1 MTSEPNN
8 RDKVEEI
15 KNALDIVDV
24 IGKTVSLRRE
34 SNGSYAGATS
44 PTSKSGASLKVDK
57 SKQCWHNFATG
68 EKGDVFDWIGHEN
81 RLDVRGAGFPEVLR
95 IAADLAGIELA
106 DMTEEERDTAK
117 EKADIHN
124 LYTEAVEIYHQNLT
138 PELYS
143 YLKEKWGIAREMA
156 DRLKIGYA
164 TKSRDLKDLDVTT
177 LKKSGLVYVNN
188 GMTGGEVFTGRII
201 FPYWK
206 NGKVVYLIG
215 RQTKET
221 PQKKDGSEPS
231 KYQKLLVHSDKFPY
245 VSPAV
250 QNSYFYGEDSLRG
263 SDYCIITEGVADCIT
278 MLQAGFPCI
287 SPVTVQFR
295 EKDHPKL
302 LSLTKGL
309 NRVYICNDNEANQA
323 GLKGAL
329 STAEALENAVIETR
343 LIILPRPEG
352 LDKIDIAD
360 YMKDHS
366 PEDFKGL
373 IDSSVRLWEFK
384 LNQCVI
390 PASANSLDRLRA
402 FKAFISNDL
411 HLMQADE
418 WGVFVNNEV
427 PEKFHLTKKDV
438 KKTVEGV
445 TEERV
450 KKWVDEDEQ
459 PEEHENEQ
467 DDQIREYPA
476 KIREAANDIL
486 ENGDAFDFILKK
498 WNTLHVGDKNIGEH
512 LLCSIGATMI
522 PNTRLGL
529 HMKPSG
535 ATGTGKSD
543 AMEYML
549 ELLPTYKYITGSL
562 SSKVLFYDESL
573 KTGAIVYTDDA
584 KIEGDIIV
592 TLRALTS
599 NYQKETV
606 HRTLDGDL
614 KVNVRKIPPRVTIW
628 MSSCD
633 SIPDEQ
639 LQTRFCLGDTDESTE
654 QDSKVNDNQKK
665 RATRMYSENP
675 EDDILTCRCIFDT
688 IFQNECAV
696 YAPLVDAIEWNDKPH
711 RRNFDKFLDMLF
723 SVTLYNFRQREKVHG
738 GIVSTLKDFDRA
750 VEVYN
755 GTAANNACN
764 LNGKEMAIM
773 KVIQASPGRT
783 ITFTELQEKTGIK
796 ETNLR
801 YTMNGRTV
809 ASEGLLG
816 KVKGL
821 SKLDKTDSVG
831 SADGTV
837 RTSTKSTV
845 YKYTGDLFELN
856 SKLFQSVATIDR
868 GKAERLTREFVS
880 SDTENTHD
888 NHNSHTTLTNGV
900 RDENNCS
907 KDNNNNNSTKITNNE
922 KNGADAF
929 THINENACISQQKDN
944 GNSYSGI
951 MCESCESCSDLG
963 QPITNDDVIY
973 NVSALTTKSTG
984 NEKYCEPNTS
994 VSAIS
999 RNDLETNSPIP
1010 RGHYNH
1016 APDGMRTYSN
1026 VDEKKMDP
1034 AMSEL
1039 LRKALKKY
1047 AWDEYNGIVESIPV
1061 MVGKFNER
1069 TPEYKQRL
1077 GLQAVLDNAER
1088 LSSRG
1093 WK

>member
-1 MTSEPNN
+1 VEIETGRKKGLTKGGPEMSSAD

-24 IGKTVSLRRE
+24 IGKTVSLHRE

-106 DMTEEERDTAK
+106 DMTEEERGTAK

-124 LYTEAVEIYHQNLT
+124 LYTEAVEIYHKNIT
-138 PELYS
+138 PELYD
-143 YLKEKWGIAREMA
+143 LIKEKWGINRETV
-156 DRLKIGYA
+156 DKLKIGYA
-164 TKSRDLKDLDVTT
+164 TTDRDLKDLNKMI
-177 LKKSGLVYVNN
+177 LKKSGLVFVNN
-188 GMTGGEVFTGRII
+188 GMVGGEIFQGRII

-215 RQTKET
+215 RETEET
-221 PQKKDGSEPS
+221 PETEREKRM
-231 KYQKLLVHSDKFPY
+231 KYKKLLVHKEGREY
-245 VSPAV
+245 VSPVV
-250 QNSYFYGEDSLRG
+250 QNSCFYGEDSLRG

-278 MLQAGFPCI
+278 MLHAGFPCI

-329 STAEALENAVIETR
+329 STSEALENAGIETR

-427 PEKFHLTKKDV
+427 TKKFKLTKKEV
-438 KKTVEGV
+438 KKTVEGA

-888 NHNSHTTLTNGV
+888 NHNAHTTLTDDV
-900 RDENNCS
+900 RDKNNCS
-907 KDNNNNNSTKITNNE
+907 KDNNNNNNTKITNNE
-922 KNGADAF
+922 KNEIDDF
-929 THINENACISQQKDN
+929 THINENAGISQQKDN

-951 MCESCESCSDLG
+951 MCESCESCIDSG
-963 QPITNDDVIY
+963 QLITNDDVSC
-973 NVSALTTKSTG
+973 NVSALTTKSTD
-984 NEKYCEPNTS
+984 NEKYCEPNAP
-994 VSAIS
+994 VSS
-999 RNDLETNSPIP
+999 
-1010 RGHYNH
+1010 
-1016 APDGMRTYSN
+1016 
-1026 VDEKKMDP
+1026 
-1034 AMSEL
+1034 L
-1039 LRKALKKY
+1039 LRKALNKF
-1047 AWDEYNGIVESIPV
+1047 AWTEYNGTVESIPV

-1069 TPEYKQRL
+1069 NPEYKQRL
-1077 GLQAVLDNAER
+1077 GLDAVLSNAER
-1088 LSSRG
+1088 LKTRG
-1093 WK
+1093 WS